1 MAEGK
6 ERLQMEPEELIRVG
20 SVRTFLT
27 EMERFEPEK
36 GFTYFFRGH
45 SRFSH
50 RLVPSIYRDPG
61 WIANEDVLFKE
72 LVLRC
77 PNDFSGQ
84 ETTFQAL
91 VKMQHY
97 SLPTRLLDITAN
109 PLVALY
115 FACEH
120 EGEHRESGEV
130 VVFRIPT
137 AKVKY
142 FDSDTVSVI
151 ANISRRPSSFTL
163 PKEDLSPEAFN
174 KNEEIRYL
182 LHEVKREK
190 PYFEPNILKHHL
202 ESVVCVKPKLDN
214 ARIIKQDG
222 AFLLFGIHGNKID
235 PATVPAEFLAAA
247 ASKRL
252 LVDLNKKAFIRK
264 QLESL
269 GLTKASIFPEIDKVA
284 EFIKQTYSSLIP
296 VSSRQSIFG
305 KSMHGFRK
313 VMPDEIRIR
322 GRSSGA

>member
-1 MAEGK
+1 MAERK
-6 ERLQMEPEELIRVG
+6 DRTQLEPEGSIRVG

-45 SRFSH
+45 CRFSH
-50 RLVPSIYRDPG
+50 RLVPSIYRDPS
-61 WIANEDVLFKE
+61 WIASEDVLFKE

-84 ETTFQAL
+84 ESTFQAL

-120 EGEHRESGEV
+120 EGQPRESGEV

-137 AKVKY
+137 AEIKY
-142 FDSDTVSVI
+142 FDSDTVSVL
-151 ANISRRPSSFTL
+151 ANISRRPSTFEL
-163 PKEDLSPEAFN
+163 PDARLEREAFN
-174 KNEEIRYL
+174 DHPQIHYL

-190 PYFEPNILKHHL
+190 PYFEPSIIRAHL

-214 ARIIKQDG
+214 ARVIKQDG
-222 AFLLFGIHGNKID
+222 AFLLFGMDGRKTE
-235 PATVPAEFLAAA
+235 PASVPLDYLAAA

-252 LVDLNKKAFIRK
+252 LVEPLKKAFIRK

-269 GLTKASIFPEIDKVA
+269 GLTQATIFPEIDKVA
-284 EFIKQTYSSLIP
+284 EFIKRNYATPARP
-296 VSSRQSIFG
+296 V
-305 KSMHGFRK
+305 
-313 VMPDEIRIR
+313 
-322 GRSSGA
+322 

>member
-1 MAEGK
+1 MVERK
-6 ERLQMEPEELIRVG
+6 ERIQLEPKGSIRVG
-20 SVRTFLT
+20 SVRTFFT

-50 RLVPSIYRDPG
+50 HLVPSVYRDPG

-77 PNDFSGQ
+77 PSDFSGQ
-84 ETTFQAL
+84 ESTFQSL

-120 EGEHRESGEV
+120 EGGQRESGEV

-137 AKVKY
+137 AEIKY

-151 ANISRRPSSFTL
+151 ANISRRPSTFKL
-163 PKEDLSPEAFN
+163 PEEDLEREAFN
-174 KNEEIRYL
+174 KDEQIHYL
-182 LHEVKREK
+182 LHEVKQEK
-190 PYFEPNILKHHL
+190 PYFEPLILRHHL

-214 ARIIKQDG
+214 ARVIKQDG
-222 AFLLFGIHGNKID
+222 AFLLFGMNGRKTES
-235 PATVPAEFLAAA
+235 ATVPAGFLAAA

-252 LVDLNKKAFIRK
+252 LVEPGKKAFIRK

-269 GLTKASIFPEIDKVA
+269 GLTQASIFPEIDKVA
-284 EFIKQTYSSLIP
+284 EFIKRTYATPASTPSSEP
-296 VSSRQSIFG
+296 
-305 KSMHGFRK
+305 K
-313 VMPDEIRIR
+313 P
-322 GRSSGA
+322 

>member
-1 MAEGK
+1 MAERK
-6 ERLQMEPEELIRVG
+6 DRTQLEPEGSIRVG

-45 SRFSH
+45 SRFGH
-50 RLVPSIYRDPG
+50 RLVPSIYRDPS

-84 ETTFQAL
+84 ESTFQAL

-120 EGEHRESGEV
+120 EGQPRESGEV

-137 AKVKY
+137 AEIKY
-142 FDSDTVSVI
+142 FDSDTVSVL
-151 ANISRRPSSFTL
+151 ANISRRPSTFEL
-163 PKEDLSPEAFN
+163 PDAGLDRAAFN
-174 KNEEIRYL
+174 DHTQIHYL

-190 PYFEPNILKHHL
+190 PYFEPLILRAHL

-214 ARIIKQDG
+214 ARVIKQDG
-222 AFLLFGIHGNKID
+222 AFLLFGMNGRKTE
-235 PATVPAEFLAAA
+235 PASVPLGYLAAA

-252 LVDLNKKAFIRK
+252 LVEPLKKAFIRK

-269 GLTKASIFPEIDKVA
+269 GLTQATIFPEIDKVA
-284 EFIKQTYSSLIP
+284 EFIKRNYATPAKAPSDAKP
-296 VSSRQSIFG
+296 
-305 KSMHGFRK
+305 
-313 VMPDEIRIR
+313 
-322 GRSSGA
+322 

>member
-1 MAEGK
+1 MVERK
-6 ERLQMEPEELIRVG
+6 ERMQLEPKGSIRVG

-36 GFTYFFRGH
+36 GFSYFFRGH

-50 RLVPSIYRDPG
+50 RLVPSVYRDPG
-61 WIANEDVLFKE
+61 WIDNEDVLFKE

-84 ETTFQAL
+84 ESTFQSL

-120 EGEHRESGEV
+120 EGGQRESGEV

-137 AKVKY
+137 AEIKY

-151 ANISRRPSSFTL
+151 ANISRRPSTFKL
-163 PKEDLSPEAFN
+163 PEEDLEREAFN
-174 KNEEIRYL
+174 ADEQIHYL

-190 PYFEPNILKHHL
+190 PYFEPFILRHHL

-214 ARIIKQDG
+214 ARVIKQDG
-222 AFLLFGIHGNKID
+222 AFLLFGMNGHKTE
-235 PATVPAEFLAAA
+235 PATVPAGFLAAA

-252 LVDLNKKAFIRK
+252 LVEPGKKAFIRK

-269 GLTKASIFPEIDKVA
+269 GLTQASIYPEIDKVA
-284 EFIKQTYSSLIP
+284 EFIKRTYASPPSAPSNELKP
-296 VSSRQSIFG
+296 
-305 KSMHGFRK
+305 
-313 VMPDEIRIR
+313 
-322 GRSSGA
+322 

>member
-1 MAEGK
+1 MVERK
-6 ERLQMEPEELIRVG
+6 ERVQVEPEGSIKVG

-50 RLVPSIYRDPG
+50 RLAPSIYRDPS

-84 ETTFQAL
+84 ESTFQSL

-120 EGEHRESGEV
+120 EGLQRESGEV

-137 AKVKY
+137 AEIKY

-151 ANISRRPSSFTL
+151 ANISRRPATFKL
-163 PKEDLSPEAFN
+163 PDEEFERVAFN
-174 KNEEIRYL
+174 EDPQIHYL

-190 PYFEPNILKHHL
+190 PYFEPLILRSHL

-214 ARIIKQDG
+214 ARVIKQDG
-222 AFLLFGIHGNKID
+222 AFLLFGMNGRKTE
-235 PATVPAEFLAAA
+235 PATVPAGFLAAA

-252 LVDLNKKAFIRK
+252 LVEPGKKAFIRK

-269 GLTKASIFPEIDKVA
+269 GLTQASIFPEIDKVA
-284 EFIKQTYSSLIP
+284 EFIKRTYATPASASSSESKP
-296 VSSRQSIFG
+296 
-305 KSMHGFRK
+305 
-313 VMPDEIRIR
+313 
-322 GRSSGA
+322 

>member
-1 MAEGK
+1 MAKRE
-6 ERLQMEPEELIRVG
+6 ERALLEPEGSIRVG

-50 RLVPSIYRDPG
+50 RLIPSIYRDPS

-77 PNDFSGQ
+77 PNDFSAQ
-84 ETTFQAL
+84 ESTFQSL

-97 SLPTRLLDITAN
+97 SLPTRLLDVTAN

-115 FACEH
+115 FACEQ
-120 EGEHRESGEV
+120 EGPQRESGEV

-137 AKVKY
+137 AEIKY

-151 ANISRRPSSFTL
+151 ANVSRRPSTFKL
-163 PKEDLSPEAFN
+163 PDQDQSREDFN
-174 KNEEIRYL
+174 NESEIRYL

-190 PYFEPNILKHHL
+190 PYFEPFILRYHL

-214 ARIIKQDG
+214 ARVIKQDG
-222 AFLLFGIHGNKID
+222 AFLLFGMNGRKT
-235 PATVPAEFLAAA
+235 APAEVPVGFLAAA
-247 ASKRL
+247 ATKRL
-252 LVDLNKKAFIRK
+252 LVDPSKKAFVRK

-269 GLTKASIFPEIDKVA
+269 GVTQASIFPEIDKVA
-284 EFIKQTYSSLIP
+284 EFIKRTYATPASMPPSD
-296 VSSRQSIFG
+296 G
-305 KSMHGFRK
+305 K
-313 VMPDEIRIR
+313 P
-322 GRSSGA
+322 

>member
-1 MAEGK
+1 MAEHK
-6 ERLQMEPEELIRVG
+6 ERVKLEPESAIRVG

-50 RLVPSIYRDPG
+50 RLVPSIYRDPS

-84 ETTFQAL
+84 ESTFQSL

-120 EGEHRESGEV
+120 EGQQRESGEV

-137 AKVKY
+137 AEIKY

-151 ANISRRPSSFTL
+151 ANISRRPSTFRL
-163 PKEDLSPEAFN
+163 PDPDLDRLKFNEDQQ
-174 KNEEIRYL
+174 IHYL

-190 PYFEPNILKHHL
+190 PYFEPLILRHHL

-222 AFLLFGIHGNKID
+222 AFLLFGMNECKTE
-235 PATVPAEFLAAA
+235 PATVPAGFLAAA
-247 ASKRL
+247 AAKRL
-252 LVDLNKKAFIRK
+252 FVEPGKKAFIRK

-269 GLTKASIFPEIDKVA
+269 GLMQATIFPEIDKVA
-284 EFIKQTYSSLIP
+284 EFIKRTYASPSWTKSSDTK
-296 VSSRQSIFG
+296 Q
-305 KSMHGFRK
+305 
-313 VMPDEIRIR
+313 
-322 GRSSGA
+322 

>member
-1 MAEGK
+1 MVERK
-6 ERLQMEPEELIRVG
+6 ERLQLEPEGAIKVG

-45 SRFSH
+45 SRYSH
-50 RLVPSIYRDPG
+50 RLLPSIYRDPS

-84 ETTFQAL
+84 ESTFQAL

-115 FACEH
+115 FACEG
-120 EGEHRESGEV
+120 EGLPRESGEV
-130 VVFRIPT
+130 LVFRIPT
-137 AKVKY
+137 AEIKY
-142 FDSDTVSVI
+142 FDSDTVSII
-151 ANISRRPSSFTL
+151 ANISRRPSSFEL
-163 PKEDLSPEAFN
+163 PDVGLDRVAFN
-174 KNEEIRYL
+174 NHAQIHYL

-190 PYFEPNILKHHL
+190 PYFEPSILRDHL

-214 ARIIKQDG
+214 ARVIKQDG
-222 AFLLFGIHGNKID
+222 AFLLFGMDGRKSE
-235 PATVPAEFLAAA
+235 PASVPLGYLAAA

-252 LVDLNKKAFIRK
+252 LVEPSKKAFIRK

-269 GLTKASIFPEIDKVA
+269 GLTQATIFPEIDKVA
-284 EFIKQTYSSLIP
+284 EFIKRNYATP
-296 VSSRQSIFG
+296 VN
-305 KSMHGFRK
+305 
-313 VMPDEIRIR
+313 
-322 GRSSGA
+322 A

>member
-1 MAEGK
+1 MAERK
-6 ERLQMEPEELIRVG
+6 ERVKLEPEGSIRVG

-50 RLVPSIYRDPG
+50 RLVPSVYRDPG
-61 WIANEDVLFKE
+61 WIGNEDVLFKE

-84 ETTFQAL
+84 ESTFQFL

-120 EGEHRESGEV
+120 EGPQRESGEV

-137 AKVKY
+137 AEIKY

-151 ANISRRPSSFTL
+151 SNISRRPSTFKL
-163 PKEDLSPEAFN
+163 PDEEMERLAFN
-174 KNEEIRYL
+174 EDAQIRYL

-190 PYFEPNILKHHL
+190 PYFEPFILRHHL

-214 ARIIKQDG
+214 ARVIKQDG
-222 AFLLFGIHGNKID
+222 AFLLFGMNERKTE
-235 PATVPAEFLAAA
+235 PATVPAGFLAAA
-247 ASKRL
+247 AAKRL
-252 LVDLNKKAFIRK
+252 LIEPAKKAVIRK

-269 GLTKASIFPEIDKVA
+269 GLTQATIFPEIDKVA
-284 EFIKQTYSSLIP
+284 EFIKRTYATPSSTT
-296 VSSRQSIFG
+296 SSEA
-305 KSMHGFRK
+305 K
-313 VMPDEIRIR
+313 P
-322 GRSSGA
+322 

>member
-1 MAEGK
+1 M
-6 ERLQMEPEELIRVG
+6 Q
-20 SVRTFLT
+20 
-27 EMERFEPEK
+27 RFEPET

-84 ETTFQAL
+84 EATFQFL

-120 EGEHRESGEV
+120 ASQQRESGEI

-137 AKVKY
+137 AEIKY

-151 ANISRRPSSFTL
+151 ANISRRPSTFKL
-163 PKEDLSPEAFN
+163 ANKDLDRLAFN
-174 KNEEIRYL
+174 DETEIHYL

-190 PYFEPNILKHHL
+190 PYFEPFILREHL

-214 ARIIKQDG
+214 ARVIKQDG
-222 AFLLFGIHGNKID
+222 AFLLFGMKGCKTE
-235 PATVPAEFLAAA
+235 PATVPNGFLFA
-247 ASKRL
+247 ASSRRL
-252 LVDLNKKAFIRK
+252 LVAPEKKAVIRK

-269 GLTKASIFPEIDKVA
+269 GLTQASIFPEIDKVA
-284 EFIKQTYSSLIP
+284 EFIKQRYASPTSL
-296 VSSRQSIFG
+296 SATQ
-305 KSMHGFRK
+305 K
-313 VMPDEIRIR
+313 
-322 GRSSGA
+322 

>member
-1 MAEGK
+1 MV
-6 ERLQMEPEELIRVG
+6 ERKDRVPLEPEGSIKVG

-36 GFTYFFRGH
+36 GYTYFFRGH

-50 RLVPSIYRDPG
+50 RLVPSIYRDPS
-61 WIANEDVLFKE
+61 WIANEEVLFKE

-84 ETTFQAL
+84 ESTFQSL

-109 PLVALY
+109 PLVAMY
-115 FACEH
+115 FACEQ
-120 EGEHRESGEV
+120 EGQTRESGEV

-137 AKVKY
+137 AEIKY
-142 FDSDTVSVI
+142 FDSDTVSVL
-151 ANISRRPSSFTL
+151 ANISRRPSSFEL
-163 PKEDLSPEAFN
+163 PDADLDREAFN
-174 KNEEIRYL
+174 DHTQIHYL

-190 PYFEPNILKHHL
+190 PYFEPLILRAHL

-222 AFLLFGIHGNKID
+222 AFLLFGMNGRKTE
-235 PATVPAEFLAAA
+235 PASVPMGFLAAA

-252 LVDLNKKAFIRK
+252 LVEPTKKAFIRK

-269 GLTKASIFPEIDKVA
+269 GLTQATIFPEIDKVA
-284 EFIKQTYSSLIP
+284 EFIKRTYATPALTASSESKP
-296 VSSRQSIFG
+296 
-305 KSMHGFRK
+305 
-313 VMPDEIRIR
+313 
-322 GRSSGA
+322 

>member
-1 MAEGK
+1 MAERK
-6 ERLQMEPEELIRVG
+6 ERVKLEPDGSIRVG

-36 GFTYFFRGH
+36 SFTYFFRGH

-84 ETTFQAL
+84 ESTFQSL

-120 EGEHRESGEV
+120 EGPQRESGEV

-137 AKVKY
+137 AEIKY

-151 ANISRRPSSFTL
+151 ANISRRPSTFKL
-163 PKEDLSPEAFN
+163 PDEDLERLAFN
-174 KNEEIRYL
+174 EDPQIHYL

-190 PYFEPNILKHHL
+190 PYFEPFILRHHL
-202 ESVVCVKPKLDN
+202 ESVLCVKPKLDN
-214 ARIIKQDG
+214 ARVIKQDG
-222 AFLLFGIHGNKID
+222 AFLLFGMNGRKTE
-235 PATVPAEFLAAA
+235 PATVPAGFLAAA

-252 LVDLNKKAFIRK
+252 LVEPGKKVFIRK

-269 GLTKASIFPEIDKVA
+269 GLTQASIFPEIDKVA
-284 EFIKQTYSSLIP
+284 EFIKRTYATP
-296 VSSRQSIFG
+296 T
-305 KSMHGFRK
+305 
-313 VMPDEIRIR
+313 PT
-322 GRSSGA
+322 SSGEAKP

>member
-1 MAEGK
+1 MAERK
-6 ERLQMEPEELIRVG
+6 ERVQLEPEGSIRVG

-84 ETTFQAL
+84 ESTFQSL

-97 SLPTRLLDITAN
+97 SLPTRLLDVTAN

-120 EGEHRESGEV
+120 EGPQRESGEV

-137 AKVKY
+137 AEIKY

-151 ANISRRPSSFTL
+151 SNISRRPASFKL
-163 PKEDLSPEAFN
+163 PGGELERQEFNEDPE
-174 KNEEIRYL
+174 IHYL

-190 PYFEPNILKHHL
+190 PYFEPLILRFHL

-214 ARIIKQDG
+214 ARVIKQDG
-222 AFLLFGIHGNKID
+222 AFMLFGMNGRKTE
-235 PATVPAEFLAAA
+235 PATVPAGFLAAA

-252 LVDLNKKAFIRK
+252 LVEPGKKVFIRK

-269 GLTKASIFPEIDKVA
+269 GLTQASIFPEIDKVA
-284 EFIKQTYSSLIP
+284 EFIKRTYATSANL
-296 VSSRQSIFG
+296 
-305 KSMHGFRK
+305 
-313 VMPDEIRIR
+313 
-322 GRSSGA
+322 SSGESKP